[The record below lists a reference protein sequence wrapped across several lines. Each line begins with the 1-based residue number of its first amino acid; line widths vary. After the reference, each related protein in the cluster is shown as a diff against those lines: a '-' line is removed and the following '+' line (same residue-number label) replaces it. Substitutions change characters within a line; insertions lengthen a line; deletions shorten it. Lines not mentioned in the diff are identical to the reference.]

1 MTVVESSVRVFVVDD
16 QALVRNGLVRLLGDE
31 DEIEIVGEA
40 EDGVEALRKIP
51 SAKPQVA
58 LVDARMPRMDGV
70 ELIERLSE
78 MHPEVAAIV
87 LTTFDEDEYVFG
99 GLRAGAKGY
108 LLKDTSTEELVSA
121 IAKASKG
128 ETILGSAIAA
138 RLVSD
143 LKRKSASGKEGSG
156 DPEGVLSNRE
166 VEVAGLVGR
175 GDTNAEIARALHI
188 SEGTARNQVSKIL
201 KKLGFRDRTRLA
213 VHAAQHG
220 WTESSPEGP

>member
-1 MTVVESSVRVFVVDD
+1 MVESSIRVFVVDD

-31 DEIEIVGEA
+31 DGIEIVGEA
-40 EDGVEALRKIP
+40 EDGVEALQRIP

-78 MHPEVAAIV
+78 KHPDVAAIV

-108 LLKDTSTEELVSA
+108 FLKDTSTEDLVSA
-121 IAKASKG
+121 IAKASRG
-128 ETILGSAIAA
+128 ETVLGSPIAA

-143 LKRKSASGKEGSG
+143 LKRTSASGKEDSS
-156 DPEGVLSNRE
+156 DPEGVLSRRE
-166 VEVAGLVGR
+166 IEVAGLVGR
-175 GDTNAEIARALHI
+175 GNTNAEIARALYI

-213 VHAAQHG
+213 LYAAQHG
-220 WTESSPEGP
+220 LTEQPLKGP